1 MKNLELLSNQNTYR
15 FWILNSFMK
24 NWKKLKKHLQ
34 EKYKELHSDIGDFQ
48 KDLNQNQNVITN
60 RNIKEAV

>member
-1 MKNLELLSNQNTYR
+1 
-15 FWILNSFMK
+15 MK

-48 KDLNQNQNVITN
+48 KDLNQNQNAITN